1 MQYGRAE
8 EIKDLTSVSGLR
20 RMLMQFLFFV
30 VDILLLFFP
39 Y

>member
-8 EIKDLTSVSGLR
+8 EIKDLTSVPGLR

-30 VDILLLFFP
+30 VNILLLFFP